1 MEAHFQAQTKEIA
14 RVSSL
19 TFTDQRLTPSI
30 DINKSILELVKD
42 KNKFDSSFETSM
54 KKKTIVSRKHAF
66 DSKNSVIIVG
76 DNNTKYPF
84 DTEEPIYA
92 LSDINKK
99 CLKAKGV
106 QLNPTLII
114 KDDCYVCKKPKSDW
128 KSKKVVQC
136 DFCAKF
142 GCQECIQKQFP
153 FPQLYA
159 IG

>member
-1 MEAHFQAQTKEIA
+1 MTETLREAVFWRKSYPWPRSKVQGRLDEATLINRLQAWSRSILKTVYSDRPDSQAVVVHFQAQIKEIA
-14 RVSSL
+14 RVSFL
-19 TFTDQRLTPSI
+19 TFTDQKLTLFV
-30 DINKSILELVKD
+30 DINQSILELVKD

-92 LSDINKK
+92 LSDINRK

-106 QLNPTLII
+106 
-114 KDDCYVCKKPKSDW
+114 
-128 KSKKVVQC
+128 
-136 DFCAKF
+136 
-142 GCQECIQKQFP
+142 
-153 FPQLYA
+153 
-159 IG
+159 